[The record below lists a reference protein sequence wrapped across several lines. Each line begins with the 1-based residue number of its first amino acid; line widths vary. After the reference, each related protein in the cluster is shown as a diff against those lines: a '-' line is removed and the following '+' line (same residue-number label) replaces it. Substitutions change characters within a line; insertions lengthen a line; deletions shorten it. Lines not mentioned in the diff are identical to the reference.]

1 MTGRP
6 SVTAVVVTW
15 DSGPD
20 VDRCLAAL
28 RTQDH
33 RPLEVLVVDNGSTD
47 GSVGRARRHAADG
60 GDVPLRVLEQGRNTG
75 FCAAVN
81 VGIAASTADAVLLV
95 NPDAVLAPDHV
106 RLLVDALV
114 ADPGLGSVQG
124 TLRRGVDEHA
134 AVDSAGHVA
143 LRPRLFRNRGEGR
156 PRAALPPPGPGGV
169 VDVFGVTGAAALH
182 RRAML
187 DDVADGH
194 GRWLD
199 ESLFAYFDDVDLDWR
214 ARMRGWRAGHVPA
227 AHGVHRRGGRAR
239 RRSALVEELNA
250 ANRLLVLAKLD
261 DRRALLGALPA
272 VVATTLAK
280 LAWLVLAAP
289 GAALRVPGRVR
300 TGLPGA
306 RRERARVRA
315 RACRSSAAVSAGF
328 AGLDPVRFVVGWWT
342 RVRPGRGDRGAG

>member
-1 MTGRP
+1 MNDRP

-20 VDRCLAAL
+20 VEHCLAAL
-28 RTQDH
+28 RAQDH
-33 RPLEVLVVDNGSTD
+33 RPFEVVVVDNGSSD
-47 GSVGRARRHAADG
+47 GSVEVARRHAAPG
-60 GDVPLRVLEQGRNTG
+60 GDVAVRVLEQGRNTG

-81 VGIAASTADAVLLV
+81 VGIGASAADAVLLV
-95 NPDAVLAPDHV
+95 NPDAVLAGDHV

-124 TLRRGVDEHA
+124 TLRRDHA
-134 AVDSAGHVA
+134 PDAVVDSAGHVA
-143 LRPRLFRNRGEGR
+143 LRPRLFRNRGQGL
-156 PRAALPPPGPGGV
+156 PAASLPPPGPDGV

-187 DDVADGH
+187 DDVADAR

-199 ESLFAYFDDVDLDWR
+199 EALFAYFDDVDLDWR

-227 AHGVHRRGGRAR
+227 AHGVHRRGGAAR
-239 RRSALVEELNA
+239 RRSPLVEELNA

-261 DRRALLGALPA
+261 DRRSLLAVLPALL
-272 VVATTLAK
+272 ATTAAK

-289 GAALRVPGRVR
+289 GAALRVPARVR
-300 TGLPGA
+300 AGLPVA
-306 RRERARVRA
+306 RRERARVRS

-328 AGLDPVRFVVGWWT
+328 APLGGARFVTGWWE
-342 RVRPGRGDRGAG
+342 RVRPGRRGRGAR